1 MPSFDILKKHI
12 NTFFRPITRGIFG
25 THDPIGLRYLFQLRV
40 SLSPLRCRKF
50 RHNFTD
56 TPSEI
61 CRCNRGIED
70 TNHFLLFC
78 PNYATPRVTLTASII
93 NILQK
98 KQPELFRKPIE
109 IVFICTS
116 IHNFQ

>member
-1 MPSFDILKKHI
+1 MCHLLIFSKKHI
-12 NTFFRPITRGIFG
+12 NTFCRPITRGI
-25 THDPIGLRYLFQLRV
+25 HDPIGLRYLFRLRV
-40 SLSPLRCRKF
+40 SLSPLKSHKF

-56 TPSEI
+56 TPSET
-61 CRCNRGIED
+61 CRCNQGIED

-78 PNYATPRVTLTASII
+78 PNYATPRVILAASTI

-109 IVFICTS
+109 IIFIWTS